1 MAWSINNDGRAAV
14 KDIIF
19 TGGGT
24 AGHVSPNI
32 ALIRELLKKGY
43 SIGYIGTHNG
53 IERSLIADIPQVEYF
68 PVRSGKY
75 DRSKTLGNISEAFGV
90 LRGVRDAKEILRRE
104 RPKVVFSK
112 GGFVTVP
119 VVYAANK
126 LGIPSVIHE
135 SDLTMGLA
143 NKLSS
148 RWCNKVCVTF
158 KDTLGEVGKKGVWT
172 GTPLRQELFEGKK
185 QIAMELCGF
194 GDDKPTLMVMG
205 GSLGARAINLAVRGA
220 IKELTSRYNVIH
232 VCGKGNTDKDFDGIR
247 GYKQFEYVKEEL
259 PHLLAAAD
267 CVLSRA
273 GANSI
278 FEFLA
283 LNKPMLLIPL
293 PKGSSRGDQIINAQS
308 FEKAGWAMMM
318 DQEMVNTESLLNK
331 IEDLFSQSAI
341 MRTRQLEAPVKNANE
356 TILSMIMEHL

>member
-1 MAWSINNDGRAAV
+1 L

-43 SIGYIGTHNG
+43 SIGYIGTHEG
-53 IERSLIADIPQVEYF
+53 MERNLIGDIPEVEYF
-68 PVRSGKY
+68 PIRSGKY
-75 DRSKTLGNISEAFGV
+75 DRSKSLGNISEAAGV
-90 LRGVRDAKEILRRE
+90 LKGIADAKRVLKSE

-119 VVYAANK
+119 VVYAARK
-126 LGIPSVIHE
+126 LHIPSLIHE

-143 NKLSS
+143 NKISS
-148 RWCNKVCVTF
+148 RFCSKVCVTF
-158 KDTLGEVGKKGVWT
+158 KDTLSQVGAKGVWT
-172 GTPLRQELFEGKK
+172 GSPLRAELFAGKK
-185 QIAMELCGF
+185 RVGLELCSFDGE
-194 GDDKPTLMVMG
+194 KPVLMVMG
-205 GSLGARAINLAVRGA
+205 GSLGAKAINNLVRESLN
-220 IKELTSRYNVIH
+220 ELTLKYNVIH
-232 VCGKGNTDKDFDGIR
+232 VCGKGNVDVKYEGTPS
-247 GYKQFEYVKEEL
+247 YKQFEYVKDEL

-308 FEKAGWAMMM
+308 FEKSGWAIMME
-318 DQEMVNTESLLNK
+318 QESITRETFLKGIDN
-331 IEDLFSQSAI
+331 LFERGDIIRA
-341 MRTRQLEAPVKNANE
+341 RQLEAPVKNANE
-356 TILSMIMEHL
+356 IILSMIEEHL